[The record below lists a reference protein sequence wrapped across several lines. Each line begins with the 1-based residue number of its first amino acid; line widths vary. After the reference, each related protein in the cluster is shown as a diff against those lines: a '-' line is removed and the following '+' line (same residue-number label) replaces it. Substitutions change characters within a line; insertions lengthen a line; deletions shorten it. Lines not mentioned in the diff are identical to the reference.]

1 MATVGVKGLSSGGR
15 STGSVYVRTHA
26 DEELRQRMCSHT
38 DEFCETVET
47 LLEMHQSRL
56 MTSLSAAALI
66 TTDDTDLMSPADT
79 HYHVGS
85 VWLLCRLLLTL
96 FDHCCSVSVV
106 RIQLVTR
113 KMRSCAAHCFQAL

>member
-15 STGSVYVRTHA
+15 STGSVYVRIHA

-66 TTDDTDLMSPADT
+66 TTDDTNLMSPADT

-85 VWLLCRLLLTL
+85 YCVCVCVGGGALSDRNVHSSCL
-96 FDHCCSVSVV
+96 SV
-106 RIQLVTR
+106 
-113 KMRSCAAHCFQAL
+113 AY